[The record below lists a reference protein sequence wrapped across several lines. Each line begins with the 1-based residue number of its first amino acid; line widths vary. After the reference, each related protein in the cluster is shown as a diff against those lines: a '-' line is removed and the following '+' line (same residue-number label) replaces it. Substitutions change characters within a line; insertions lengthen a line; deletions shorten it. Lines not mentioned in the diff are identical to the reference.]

1 MTVPLAAPA
10 AARALYRSLL
20 RVAMRMPDDHRSAFV
35 VHRARSEF
43 DKSRSLSARDDVAAR
58 LLEGEI
64 YRDQLELQADHLSAL
79 ARQQTLIPVDLRSSL
94 ASPPA
99 SAPPPSSPSPHPSA
113 SSSSRLGPSRPTRP
127 SRPPPLPPAI
137 SASEPNS
144 PSPPSPPSADRR
156 KLLRAI
162 SARNSQSR
170 VLGVRRNRFMEGPE
184 PSWIRRKRED
194 EQKAEGKSA

>member
-1 MTVPLAAPA
+1 MTIPPAAPA

-20 RVAMRMPDDHRSAFV
+20 RVAMRMPDDHRRAFV

-43 DKSRSLSARDDVAAR
+43 DKSRSLTAQDDVAAR

-79 ARQQTLIPVDLRSSL
+79 ARQQTLIPVDLRSSTGNPP
-94 ASPPA
+94 SPT
-99 SAPPPSSPSPHPSA
+99 PPPSSASPPPSA
-113 SSSSRLGPSRPTRP
+113 HSPSRVGPSRPSRP
-127 SRPPPLPPAI
+127 SRPPPLPQAAL
-137 SASEPNS
+137 SLEPNS
-144 PSPPSPPSADRR
+144 ASPPSRPSSDRR

-162 SARNSQSR
+162 FARDSQSR

-184 PSWIRRKRED
+184 PSWIRRKREE
-194 EQKAEGKSA
+194 EQKAAGKSA